1 MVAEPLALRVAP
13 TPGALAP
20 SNGTGGS
27 ISSDWVALPPRN
39 NQSPK
44 IMRKSDPVWRSFG
57 PQDDPYMRAIFL
69 GQGCWERLDSISEDR
84 ARRIMEA
91 WGAEGQDAIPDKY

>member
-27 ISSDWVALPPRN
+27 ISSDWVAPPPRN
-39 NQSPK
+39 NQSLGKCLPRDDVDLK
-44 IMRKSDPVWRSFG
+44 PVPAHGADQVTHGDGVVVERKEALGRNIV
-57 PQDDPYMRAIFL
+57 PYVPLRAA
-69 GQGCWERLDSISEDR
+69 S
-84 ARRIMEA
+84 A
-91 WGAEGQDAIPDKY
+91 WV

>member
-39 NQSPK
+39 NQISLRIPHK
-44 IMRKSDPVWRSFG
+44 QVIVLEKTTSTLWEVVCPDGKHRKSLCTFLNVFLFHVHFLCK
-57 PQDDPYMRAIFL
+57 RANL
-69 GQGCWERLDSISEDR
+69 VY
-84 ARRIMEA
+84 
-91 WGAEGQDAIPDKY
+91 K